1 MLYDYAQIRKNL
13 KSAKPPMVSVAVAQ
27 DREVVRT
34 IMSACKEGL
43 ARAVFVGDQKRI
55 EKILGEEGFPSPI
68 PIVHESD
75 EESACRKAGA
85 TC

>member
-1 MLYDYAQIRKNL
+1 VLYDYAQIRKNL